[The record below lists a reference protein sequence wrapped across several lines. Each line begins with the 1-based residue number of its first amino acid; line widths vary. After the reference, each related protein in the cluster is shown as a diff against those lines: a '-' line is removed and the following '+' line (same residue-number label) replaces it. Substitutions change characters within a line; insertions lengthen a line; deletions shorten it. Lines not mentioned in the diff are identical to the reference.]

1 MSLAF
6 NGMQERSSVSD
17 AMLPSR
23 NVGLVLSGNVHGER
37 MTWACGAFNDW
48 FDAGQS
54 FNNGA
59 TQFIGRLTGLALV
72 SGDESNLLH
81 IGAGIRYTNAKEG
94 IHYWTEPEFNQS
106 PLFVD
111 TGPLE
116 ASKAVTYNAELAW
129 RMGPLWIASEYVR
142 SDVDSPVS
150 EDPSFYGYHVSG
162 TWALTGEMRRYNR
175 KAAVMGPLPVSRTVH
190 QDGWGAWE
198 VAARWSDLDLTDGGV
213 DGGEMRIVSAGLTW
227 WLTPLF
233 NVSIN
238 IRNIR
243 LDRFGVVG
251 HSSGLNTRIVLM
263 LE

>member
-1 MSLAF
+1 
-6 NGMQERSSVSD
+6 
-17 AMLPSR
+17 
-23 NVGLVLSGNVHGER
+23 
-37 MTWACGAFNDW
+37 
-48 FDAGQS
+48 
-54 FNNGA
+54 
-59 TQFIGRLTGLALV
+59 
-72 SGDESNLLH
+72 
-81 IGAGIRYTNAKEG
+81 
-94 IHYWTEPEFNQS
+94 
-106 PLFVD
+106 
-111 TGPLE
+111 
-116 ASKAVTYNAELAW
+116 
-129 RMGPLWIASEYVR
+129 
-142 SDVDSPVS
+142 
-150 EDPSFYGYHVSG
+150 
-162 TWALTGEMRRYNR
+162 
-175 KAAVMGPLPVSRTVH
+175 MGPLPVSRTVH